1 MDSIHKSTK
10 KGSHITREDRLLL
23 EFYSLGKGKFPKIT
37 KTAQLASILEC
48 SQRTIQRELQR
59 GKVEHVT
66 TDLQKIIEYNA
77 DYAQQN
83 AEYNMSAKGA
93 ALKIGKDNQLC
104 HEISSIIKKQSYS
117 PYAVIQY
124 FNNTHWPTQTRIC
137 TKTLYSYIYEGL
149 IEDITQKDLLL
160 KGKRRKSSG
169 KPKSHNRAGCA
180 QRSISKR
187 PETINDRS
195 EIGHWEIDTVKSAEN
210 TTKECILT
218 LTERK
223 LRLEIIRKIPDA
235 KTESVVNSLD
245 YLEKSFEPEIFKSL
259 FKSITADNGSEFMD
273 YDGIEK
279 SVMGETKRCIVF
291 FAHPYRACERG
302 TNENHNGIIRRFV
315 PKKSD
320 FSQIP
325 ETRFLEIQDWM
336 NNYPRKKLGGKT
348 PLMKLR
354 EYFGEEFSLPG

>member
-195 EIGHWEIDTVKSAEN
+195 EIGHWEIDTVK
-210 TTKECILT
+210 KC
-218 LTERK
+218 
-223 LRLEIIRKIPDA
+223 
-235 KTESVVNSLD
+235 
-245 YLEKSFEPEIFKSL
+245 
-259 FKSITADNGSEFMD
+259 
-273 YDGIEK
+273 
-279 SVMGETKRCIVF
+279 
-291 FAHPYRACERG
+291 
-302 TNENHNGIIRRFV
+302 
-315 PKKSD
+315 
-320 FSQIP
+320 
-325 ETRFLEIQDWM
+325 
-336 NNYPRKKLGGKT
+336 
-348 PLMKLR
+348 R
-354 EYFGEEFSLPG
+354 EYNKRVHFNTN